1 MILEFYC
8 SNRDCRQRLRVPE
21 GLAGTKVQCPKCETA
36 MTAPRSAAER
46 PADERDSIE
55 ATQVFEREDASADQP
70 DGGSSAQD
78 ETRTAL
84 DTLDGLLGRRTDSL
98 GIFEWDKE
106 IAHGGMGRILLCHD
120 KTIGRPIAMK
130 VMLPRIAESEKHRLR
145 FLEEAQITG
154 QLEHPNIVPIHEMGK
169 DAEGNIYFTMKLVR
183 GRSLGE
189 ILKEMRKGGPG
200 PSLTEF
206 LGVFQK
212 ACDGIAFAHSKGVI
226 HRDLKPDNIM
236 VGEFGEVQI
245 MDWGLAK
252 AVGNRGTMGPWDHG
266 TNEGQTSDGAGRADA
281 VPATQHSLTP
291 SLQHSDLGTPS
302 LHHSDSVRSI
312 RDEME
317 IALTMEGSITGT
329 PNYMP
334 PEQAEGKIDELDQ
347 RSDVYSLGA
356 ILYEML
362 SLERAI
368 PGGNAQEVLRKVV
381 ANEVVPPEERASGRD
396 IPRELSAV
404 ARPRPR

>member
-169 DAEGNIYFTMKLVR
+169 DAEGNIYFSGPCRGTRSQKCFTRSSR
-183 GRSLGE
+183 GRSCRR
-189 ILKEMRKGGPG
+189 M
-200 PSLTEF
+200 
-206 LGVFQK
+206 
-212 ACDGIAFAHSKGVI
+212 
-226 HRDLKPDNIM
+226 
-236 VGEFGEVQI
+236 
-245 MDWGLAK
+245 
-252 AVGNRGTMGPWDHG
+252 
-266 TNEGQTSDGAGRADA
+266 
-281 VPATQHSLTP
+281 
-291 SLQHSDLGTPS
+291 
-302 LHHSDSVRSI
+302 
-312 RDEME
+312 
-317 IALTMEGSITGT
+317 
-329 PNYMP
+329 
-334 PEQAEGKIDELDQ
+334 
-347 RSDVYSLGA
+347 
-356 ILYEML
+356 
-362 SLERAI
+362 
-368 PGGNAQEVLRKVV
+368 
-381 ANEVVPPEERASGRD
+381 SGRRNGKF
-396 IPRELSAV
+396 PRSCQRYL
-404 ARPRPR
+404 